1 MSAFDF
7 RAVMNAVAALQE
19 EAMLNYSG
27 GAVAAT
33 AFSYMFQ
40 PFQVY
45 PYFTNRLGTIGTTS
59 DSEEL
64 DAQDFDVQM
73 RLYAGKITSG
83 QSGERE
89 IELQSWIGHII
100 QYFNERE
107 TLQSKEYD
115 EGVDNIYHARVTN
128 CLGVVTFQS
137 PNAETPEFGT
147 EFTLRVTARN
157 CIGLDYDG
165 DGY

>member
-1 MSAFDF
+1 VGAFDF
-7 RAVMNAVAALQE
+7 RAVMVRVAALQK
-19 EAMLNYSG
+19 EAMLNYPNE
-27 GAVAAT
+27 ALEIE
-33 AFSYMFQ
+33 AFDYMFATHA
-40 PFQVY
+40 P
-45 PYFTNRLGTIGTTS
+45 PYFTNRLGSIGVTS

-64 DAQDFDVQM
+64 DAQGFDVQM

-89 IELQSWIGHII
+89 IELQRWIGHII

-107 TLQSKEYD
+107 TLQSKEYST
-115 EGVDNIYHARVTN
+115 GADNIDFARISA